1 MDGYDER
8 CGEIMKVVV
17 ALRMPVREPSCRTC
31 PMKSAP
37 LLRLLTVIV
46 LEKPRDTQFMILET
60 PMLLRR
66 IVGNFAHQAK
76 E

>member
-1 MDGYDER
+1 MDWYDER

-17 ALRMPVREPSCRTC
+17 ALRMPVGEPSCRTC

-60 PMLLRR
+60 PTLLRR

>member
-1 MDGYDER
+1 MDWYDER
-8 CGEIMKVVV
+8 RGEIMKVVV

-60 PMLLRR
+60 PMLLRH